1 MRVSLGSHTMRFLHR
16 AALLAIVV
24 ACSGQENSDW
34 VALLSSSAAC
44 PRTFVPLPPT
54 WAFSPL
60 GEFSGEI
67 RLPAT
72 FHPLNVSGDQTFW
85 IGSDSSVI
93 AYFESAEP
101 GTGLMISGSSLV
113 TRLRR
118 PSYSAERPCR
128 YKMGDSEGVVM
139 IFQHVDSAR
148 TDTVFGFAT
157 EVQLTRKRYAQTFA
171 ETPTTAMRDSLL
183 SAVVSLRGNS
193 K

>member
-1 MRVSLGSHTMRFLHR
+1 MGFLHR
-16 AALLAIVV
+16 AALLAIML

-34 VALLSSSAAC
+34 LALLSSSPKC
-44 PRTFVPLPPT
+44 THTSLRLPPAWT
-54 WAFSPL
+54 FSPL

-72 FHPLNVSGDQTFW
+72 FHPLNVSGDQTLW
-85 IGSDSSVI
+85 IGPDSSDI

-101 GTGLMISGSSLV
+101 GTGLMMSGSSLL
-113 TRLRR
+113 THLRR

-128 YKMGDSEGVVM
+128 FKVEDSEGVVM
-139 IFQHVDSAR
+139 MFQHVDSAR

-157 EVQLTRKRYAQTFA
+157 EVQLSRKRYAQTFA
-171 ETPTTAMRDSLL
+171 QTPTTAMRDSLL
-183 SAVVSLRGNS
+183 SAVASLRGNS